1 MLEEKIVELTE
12 AIKELTLWVRLA
24 HQKAI
29 EKSNDSTPTE
39 KPVEKEP
46 KIRKPYE
53 RKRRTK
59 KEIEAEKT
67 IAKIEVEQG
76 AVIDTTQL
84 DAPVEEALVEV
95 TYDMVKNAAKAL
107 VAVGPGGPGL
117 AKAAA
122 IRDKFGYTQLAD
134 ADPKDFRAIESELQ
148 EAVKT
153 WGK

>member
-12 AIKELTLWVRLA
+12 AIKELTLWV
-24 HQKAI
+24 
-29 EKSNDSTPTE
+29 KSNDSTPVE

-46 KIRKPYE
+46 KT

-59 KEIEAEKT
+59 KEIESEKKLTEIEDEEPANSAEKEYRMT
-67 IAKIEVEQG
+67 KAEVSTPT
-76 AVIDTTQL
+76 AR
-84 DAPVEEALVEV
+84 EV

-107 VAVGPGGPGL
+107 VNIGPGGPGL

-122 IRDKFGYTQLAD
+122 IRDSYGYAQLSD
-134 ADPKDFRAIESELQ
+134 IEPKDYPAMYKALE

>member
-12 AIKELTLWVRLA
+12 AIKELTLWV
-24 HQKAI
+24 
-29 EKSNDSTPTE
+29 KSNDSTPVE

-46 KIRKPYE
+46 KT

-59 KEIEAEKT
+59 KEIESEKKLTEIVAEDS
-67 IAKIEVEQG
+67 KI
-76 AVIDTTQL
+76 DL
-84 DAPVEEALVEV
+84 PVEEETQTKAPVEV

-107 VAVGPGGPGL
+107 VNIGPGGPGL

-122 IRDKFGYTQLAD
+122 IRDGYGYIQLAD
-134 ADPKDFRAIESELQ
+134 IEPKDYHAIYKDLS

-153 WGK
+153 WVR